1 MNDIEVSR
9 VVEAPVE
16 RVWAV
21 FTDLGRAA
29 ERMSG
34 VESIQVVTPGPF
46 KVGTTW
52 REARRLHGKLST
64 EQLTVTECEPPSRYV
79 AEAESKGAHY
89 RSEFVFTPEGP
100 DRTRVRAVFG
110 AQSRNA
116 VGKLVGAV
124 LGTLLSRTLA
134 TTMERDL
141 ADLADFCESS
151 TAH

>member
-9 VVEAPVE
+9 VVAAPVE
-16 RVWAV
+16 RVWEV

-52 REARRLHGKLST
+52 RETRRLQGKAST
-64 EQLTVTECEPPSRYV
+64 EQITVTECEPPGRYV
-79 AEAESKGAHY
+79 AEAESGGAHY
-89 RSEFVFTPEGP
+89 RSEFTFTPDGP
-100 DRTRVRAVFG
+100 DRTRVRAVFT

-116 VGKLVGAV
+116 VDKLVGAV
-124 LGTLLSRTLA
+124 LGGLMTPALVS
-134 TTMERDL
+134 TMERDL

>member
-9 VVEAPVE
+9 VVAAPVE
-16 RVWAV
+16 RVWEV

-52 REARRLHGKLST
+52 RETRRLHGKSST
-64 EQLTVTECEPPSRYV
+64 EQLTVTECDPPTRYV
-79 AEAESKGAHY
+79 AEAESKGTHY
-89 RSEFVFTPEGP
+89 RSEFTFTPDGP
-100 DRTRVRAVFG
+100 GRTEVRAVFG
-110 AQSRNA
+110 AQSRNP
-116 VGKLVGAV
+116 VGKVVGVV
-124 LGTLLSRTLA
+124 LGGLVSRTLA
-134 TTMERDL
+134 GTMDRDL

-151 TAH
+151 TTR